1 MKKLLAVIDMQ
12 VDFVSGALGSP
23 EAEAIVE
30 NVVNKVKEAKAMG
43 TTVVFT
49 LDTHEENYME
59 TQEGKNLP
67 VPHCI
72 RNTDGWGLI
81 PELRRMA
88 AGCQLV
94 EKPTFGSTIL
104 AHLAGKGGFDEIELI
119 GLCTDICVIS
129 NALILKAALPE
140 AVISVEASCCAGVT
154 PESHKNALNAMKS
167 CQVQIIE

>member
-104 AHLAGKGGFDEIELI
+104 AHLAGKGGFGEIELI